1 MTETEAISFVT
12 LHLKGE
18 AHEWWYH
25 GLVTLGHSHIT
36 SYREFTD
43 RLMDRFDGKDPEIHF
58 RDLAQLRQTG
68 TAEAFI
74 TEFQRVAVA
83 VTIISKPRLI
93 MLFTE
98 GLTEPL
104 RGWVKAY
111 RPPTLQDA
119 ILRTRDLADSVP
131 KTKTFSKPFVPQRDQ
146 DKKPFQREWKGK
158 EKLDDETRRELMRK
172 KLCFSC
178 RDPWVPG
185 HSCMGK
191 GETYYIEVATNSVD
205 SEKEEQDSGSTSSK
219 EESTPVAAHPPVVP
233 QPPEQA
239 NRRKPAK
246 GGIIATLS
254 GVPRYDTLCIRGII
268 QGQRTMALID
278 GGATHNFIDASLV
291 SRRALQT

>member
-1 MTETEAISFVT
+1 MTETEAISFAT
-12 LHLKGE
+12 LHLEGE

-25 GLVTLGHSHIT
+25 GLVTLGHSRIT

-43 RLMDRFDGKDPEIHF
+43 RLMDRFDRKDPEIHF
-58 RDLAQLRQTG
+58 KDLAQLRQTG

-83 VTIISKPRLI
+83 VTDISEPKLI

-119 ILRTRDLADSVP
+119 ILRTLDLADSVP
-131 KTKTFSKPFVPQRDQ
+131 KTKTFSKPFVPQRDR
-146 DKKPFQREWKGK
+146 DRKPFQREWKGK

-185 HSCMGK
+185 HRCMGK
-191 GETYYIEVATNSVD
+191 GEIHYIEVAADSVD
-205 SEKEEQDSGSTSSK
+205 SEEE
-219 EESTPVAAHPPVVP
+219 E
-233 QPPEQA
+233 
-239 NRRKPAK
+239 
-246 GGIIATLS
+246 
-254 GVPRYDTLCIRGII
+254 
-268 QGQRTMALID
+268 
-278 GGATHNFIDASLV
+278 
-291 SRRALQT
+291 